1 MSDPARGEGGRA
13 WFGSEDEERTRMLP
27 SGLLFL
33 VLTIVTLGLYP
44 AFYFTNRVREHFRL
58 LLDIRKEIRGLRD
71 ELAGLRDGGKE

>member
-1 MSDPARGEGGRA
+1 MIQPVGRVVARGLGA
-13 WFGSEDEERTRMLP
+13 RTKSAPGILP

-58 LLDIRKEIRGLRD
+58 LLDIRKELRGLRD